1 MATNISFQFLS
12 SGYIGS
18 EPDKGASQEHRF
30 FGWLLLGERSSSTC
44 LWVHVSR
51 QSVWSSERFDFL

>member
-30 FGWLLLGERSSSTC
+30 FGWLLLGERSFSTC
-44 LWVHVSR
+44 L
-51 QSVWSSERFDFL
+51 